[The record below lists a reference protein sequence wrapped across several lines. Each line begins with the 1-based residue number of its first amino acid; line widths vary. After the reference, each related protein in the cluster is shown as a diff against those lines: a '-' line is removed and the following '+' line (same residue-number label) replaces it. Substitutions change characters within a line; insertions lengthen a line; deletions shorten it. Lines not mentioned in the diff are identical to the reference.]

1 MHISR
6 SAVVLVGLVAV
17 GTTQIS
23 DAKKTRVRNLFT
35 RKNGDL
41 EHDAAKDAAFLKEAL
56 SDEDEQYWDRIL
68 QISAS
73 VPSAPTVPTP
83 TAPAPTPAETATC
96 VQSGGTVQNGMCCR
110 GVGDFPNTCT
120 LGACGCSPFES
131 EMVLTCVCPPGR
143 CFNGNTCVVIPGQP
157 TVPPPPTNPPPPP
170 TNPPPTNP
178 PPPPTVPPPTNPPP
192 PPTNPPP
199 TNPPPPPTNPPPTNP
214 PPPPTNPPPTNPPPT
229 NPPPTIPPP
238 TNPPPPPTNP
248 PPTNPPPTN
257 PPPTNPPPTNP
268 QPVPTNPPPT
278 NPLPTNPAPV
288 PTNPAPPP
296 TRDSSFSFV
305 RRTRRQRR
313 VKKRN
318 DSDA

>member
-35 RKNGDL
+35 RKNEDL

-83 TAPAPTPAETATC
+83 TAPAPTPAETTNC
-96 VQSGGTVQNGMCCR
+96 IQSGGTVQNAMCCR

-120 LGACGCSPFES
+120 IGACGCSPFES

-143 CFNGNTCVVIPGQP
+143 CFNGNTCAVIPGQP
-157 TVPPPPTNPPPPP
+157 TVPPPTVPPPVP
-170 TNPPPTNP
+170 TAPRPTVPPPV
-178 PPPPTVPPPTNPPP
+178 PTAPPPTNPPP

-214 PPPPTNPPPTNPPPT
+214 PPPPTNPLPTTPPPTNPPPT
-229 NPPPTIPPP
+229 NPPP

-278 NPLPTNPAPV
+278 NPPPTNPAPV